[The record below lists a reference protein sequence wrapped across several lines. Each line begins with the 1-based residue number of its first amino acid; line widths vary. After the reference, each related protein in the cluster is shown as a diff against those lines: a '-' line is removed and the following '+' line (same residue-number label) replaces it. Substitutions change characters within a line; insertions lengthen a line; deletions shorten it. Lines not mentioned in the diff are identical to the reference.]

1 MIETHTTKF
10 IEPDYI
16 ETPIGMVVIELLNVF
31 IQFGIEFSKSV
42 DIINMYPTRVAA
54 RYGPSFGSIQDSKD
68 LLKINFYPKTPLNND
83 QFNKIKKY
91 FHENTHQPSS
101 PRKTSNGLSGIH
113 HNYYFVDQSSR
124 FIIQMYIQNFYRNIQ
139 LNKILI

>member
-1 MIETHTTKF
+1 MMIETHTTKF

-83 QFNKIKKY
+83 QFNKIKM
-91 FHENTHQPSS
+91 NS
-101 PRKTSNGLSGIH
+101 KTTARRSIRRRSG
-113 HNYYFVDQSSR
+113 SR
-124 FIIQMYIQNFYRNIQ
+124 RWESGRSRC
-139 LNKILI
+139 